1 MAARKKPVDSG
12 LRAAIVDPWRNL
24 RHESVSVSE
33 WGGAVILRGLTV
45 AEWREYNRM
54 AVTLATAV
62 EAPADDAAPRDV
74 APWEAHGD
82 RALFAF
88 LLVCA
93 LHDENRQ
100 RIFPAGDAQQLAQDV
115 AEVAAGYTSVHDR
128 LAARVFELSG
138 MSTAKDADPVAD
150 AGNA

>member
-1 MAARKKPVDSG
+1 MAARKKPVDGG

-24 RHESVSVSE
+24 RHEATDVPE
-33 WGGAVILRGLTV
+33 WGAKVVLRGLTI

-54 AVTLATAV
+54 AVTLATAAETPAS
-62 EAPADDAAPRDV
+62 EAEPREP
-74 APWEAHGD
+74 APWEKHGD

-88 LLVCA
+88 ILVCA

-100 RIFPAGDAQQLAQDV
+100 RIFGADPATLPHDV
-115 AEVAAGYTSVHDR
+115 AEVAASYTAVHDA

-138 MSTAKDADPVAD
+138 MTAARDVDPVAE

>member
-1 MAARKKPVDSG
+1 MAARKKPVDGG
-12 LRAAIVDPWRNL
+12 LRAAIIDPWRNL
-24 RHESVSVSE
+24 RHEIIDVPE
-33 WGGAVILRGLTV
+33 WGAKVVLRGLTI

-54 AVTLATAV
+54 AVTLATAA
-62 EAPADDAAPRDV
+62 ETPADEAEPREP

-100 RIFPAGDAQQLAQDV
+100 RIFGVDPAQIRNDV
-115 AEVAAGYTSVHDR
+115 AEVAASYTGVHDG
-128 LAARVFELSG
+128 LAGRVFELSG
-138 MSTAKDADPVAD
+138 MTAAKDADPVAE

>member
-1 MAARKKPVDSG
+1 MAARNKPDAG
-12 LRAAIVDPWRNL
+12 ALRAAIVDPWRNL
-24 RHESVSVSE
+24 RHETIDVPE
-33 WGGAVILRGLTV
+33 WGAKVVLRGLTI

-54 AVTLATAV
+54 AVTLATAA
-62 EAPADDAAPRDV
+62 EAPAADAEPREP

-100 RIFPAGDAQQLAQDV
+100 RIFGIDPAQIPHDV
-115 AEVAAGYTSVHDR
+115 AEVATGYTDVHDR
-128 LAARVFELSG
+128 LASRVFALSG
-138 MSTAKDADPVAD
+138 LSTAKDADPVAE